1 MYIFIYLNVCLGIY
15 VNYCAVFIVVA
26 LTCPFMAPP
35 CKNWPLFSGG
45 VAGREVELDG
55 ERDEGKIKPKL

>member
-1 MYIFIYLNVCLGIY
+1 MGMCIQMYIWGTYIQTYIFIYLNVCLGIY

-35 CKNWPLFSGG
+35 FKIGPSSVWEWEGG
-45 VAGREVELDG
+45 E
-55 ERDEGKIKPKL
+55 